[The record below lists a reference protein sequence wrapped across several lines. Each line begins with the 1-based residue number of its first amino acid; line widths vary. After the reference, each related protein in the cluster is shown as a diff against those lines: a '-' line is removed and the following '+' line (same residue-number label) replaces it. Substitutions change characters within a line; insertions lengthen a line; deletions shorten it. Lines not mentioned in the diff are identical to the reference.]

1 MKPPRIDKTLDT
13 RDPDPD
19 AHVAL
24 LLARI
29 SRDLHVM
36 YEPPDLSTP
45 EAAARAVVMLDRVL
59 ETLESHRSAV
69 KALKI
74 YLQEKVRRLTS
85 PRKSRP
91 TPRGR

>member
-1 MKPPRIDKTLDT
+1 MLLD
-13 RDPDPD
+13 R
-19 AHVAL
+19 
-24 LLARI
+24 
-29 SRDLHVM
+29 VM
-36 YEPPDLSTP
+36 YEAPDLSTP

-59 ETLESHRSAV
+59 ETLESHRIAV